1 LIATQNT
8 NGRLALDFTLD
19 AGTSRTL
26 LRINEQRQPLK
37 VVRAFDLDAGAALV
51 HIHNLSGGVLAGD
64 RLSLDV
70 NVGRGASAQVT
81 STGATRVYRSHPNAQ
96 PAQFSTRLH
105 MCRDALLEYLPDP
118 LIPFAGSRYAQHTHI
133 ELEEGAGLFWW
144 ETIAPG
150 REARGEVFSYDA
162 LQLSFHLQAAGS
174 PIATESSHLDP
185 SARPLSSSARLGP
198 YRYFSSFYIC
208 RAGIDGK
215 TWRGLETSLREIAQQ
230 LSSPVIVWG
239 LSTLPAHGIVIRAL
253 SLNGREIASG
263 LVAFWRVAKQML
275 YGRDAVIPRK
285 IY

>member
-1 LIATQNT
+1 LIATQDS
-8 NGRLALDFTLD
+8 NGRLALEFALD
-19 AGTSRTL
+19 AGTSRTVM
-26 LRINEQRQPLK
+26 RINEQRQPLK

-64 RLSLDV
+64 RLSLDLT
-70 NVGRGASAQVT
+70 VGPRASVQLT
-81 STGATRVYRSHPNAQ
+81 STGATRVYRSRPGAP
-96 PAQFSTRLH
+96 PAEFSTRVRV
-105 MCRDALLEYLPDP
+105 CQDGLLEYLPDP
-118 LIPFAGSRYAQHTHI
+118 IIPFAGCRYVQHTDV
-133 ELEEGAGLFWW
+133 ELEDGAGLFWW

-162 LQLSFHLQAAGS
+162 LELSFRLQAGGLL
-174 PIATESSHLDP
+174 IATERSDLDP
-185 SARPLSSSARLGP
+185 AVRPLCSAARLGP

-208 RAGIDGK
+208 HAGTDAN

-230 LSSPVIVWG
+230 LSSPVIIWG
-239 LSTLPAHGIVIRAL
+239 LSTLPAHGIVVRAL

-263 LVAFWRVAKQML
+263 LVAFWRVAKQLL